1 MAQPPLLRRLLHD
14 WSPLDPQA
22 PADGP
27 GDSGLTDREA
37 WLCLK
42 SRLASPRPKGSRLI
56 WVFGPL
62 AACLAA
68 ALVVVWLRS
77 PGASAPLVA
86 SAERAAPSD
95 TRQEPLPAAVAP
107 RPLESGSQ
115 LVSAESSI
123 RVGLP
128 DNSSALVE
136 PRGALEL
143 VDLDPAHV
151 VLRLVSG
158 AVYMRVAP
166 RHTGDLRVYAGE
178 YAVVV
183 HGTGFRVQSLGD
195 QLRVQL
201 RHGSVE
207 VRSIAAGDAE
217 PGRFLKPGEEL
228 TLDASA
234 AAPLRT
240 ARLKPI
246 SRGEMDLLAAE
257 EGDTLA
263 MKASDE
269 PAAPEAR
276 SHRIASRAPHYGPEA
291 AENGPQNPG
300 SGVAEAAAN
309 VPTLQAD
316 IARCRARLDPGAA
329 GETGAAA
336 GSTLRLDLTVSETGQ
351 VLAAAAERSAVD
363 PRLSGCLAE
372 AALDWHLDAPPEALR
387 GLQFVFPIK
396 L

>member
-1 MAQPPLLRRLLHD
+1 MPKMPLLGRLLHD
-14 WSPLDPQA
+14 VPSENPQDSLELGA
-22 PADGP
+22 PAA
-27 GDSGLTDREA
+27 LTDREA

-42 SRLASPRPKGSRLI
+42 GRLATPPPTGSRLI
-56 WVFGPL
+56 WVLGPVAATL
-62 AACLAA
+62 AVV
-68 ALVVVWLRS
+68 LVVVWLRS
-77 PGASAPLVA
+77 PGARVPTGTAMANDSAA
-86 SAERAAPSD
+86 TESKESA
-95 TRQEPLPAAVAP
+95 LPAAVEP

-128 DNSSALVE
+128 EGSSALVE

-143 VDLDPAHV
+143 LDLNPAHLA
-151 VLRLVSG
+151 LRLVSG
-158 AVYMRVAP
+158 AVYLRVTP
-166 RHTGDLRVYAGE
+166 KHVGDLRVYAGD
-178 YAVVV
+178 YAVIV
-183 HGTGFRVQSLGD
+183 HGTGFRVQRLGD

-207 VRSIAAGDAE
+207 VRSVGVDSAK
-217 PGRFLKPGEEL
+217 PGTFLKPGEEL
-228 TLDASA
+228 TVDTGTG
-234 AAPLRT
+234 APLH
-240 ARLKPI
+240 AAQPKPI

-269 PAAPEAR
+269 AAPPEAR
-276 SHRIASRAPHYGPEA
+276 PRHAAHATRDEPTQASGTVEPA
-291 AENGPQNPG
+291 AQTNRT
-300 SGVAEAAAN
+300 S
-309 VPTLQAD
+309 VPSLEAD
-316 IARCRARLDPGAA
+316 IARCRARFDSNS
-329 GETGAAA
+329 GEEEATVATGI
-336 GSTLRLDLTVSETGQ
+336 TLRLDLTVSETGQ
-351 VLAAAAERSAVD
+351 VLAAAAERSSVD